1 MGEQVAAGI
10 KKRINRSA
18 SDGRNPAAAD
28 AARQPATEIARQP
41 ATEIARQPATNIA
54 RQPATNIARQGNE
67 SESHHVPSVSKD
79 TTAQTDAE
87 CRRT

>member
-10 KKRINRSA
+10 EKRINRSA

-28 AARQPATEIARQP
+28 AARQPATE
-41 ATEIARQPATNIA
+41 IA

>member
-41 ATEIARQPATNIA
+41 AT
-54 RQPATNIARQGNE
+54 NIARQGNE

-79 TTAQTDAE
+79 TTAQNDAE

>member
-28 AARQPATEIARQP
+28 A
-41 ATEIARQPATNIA
+41 A

>member
-41 ATEIARQPATNIA
+41 ATD
-54 RQPATNIARQGNE
+54 IARQGNE

>member
-41 ATEIARQPATNIA
+41 AT
-54 RQPATNIARQGNE
+54 NIARQGNE

>member
-28 AARQPATEIARQP
+28 AARQLATDIARQP
-41 ATEIARQPATNIA
+41 ATD
-54 RQPATNIARQGNE
+54 IARQGNE
-67 SESHHVPSVSKD
+67 SESHHIPSVSCD
-79 TTAQTDAE
+79 TVVS
-87 CRRT
+87 